1 MTIRDRILV
10 GAMAGAGIAWGARQ
24 VLRLS
29 RRITLEDRVVIVTGA
44 SSGHGLMVAR
54 YAAQR
59 GARLV
64 LASRDTENLYA
75 AEIEMIHAGA
85 RGSWPCPRTSPTA
98 SSASTSSTSRPR
110 SSGRST
116 S

>member
-24 VLRLS
+24 VLRLT

-59 GARLV
+59 
-64 LASRDTENLYA
+64 
-75 AEIEMIHAGA
+75 A
-85 RGSWPCPRTSPTA
+85 RGSSWPRATPRTCMP
-98 SSASTSSTSRPR
+98 PR
-110 SSGRST
+110 SR
-116 S
+116 